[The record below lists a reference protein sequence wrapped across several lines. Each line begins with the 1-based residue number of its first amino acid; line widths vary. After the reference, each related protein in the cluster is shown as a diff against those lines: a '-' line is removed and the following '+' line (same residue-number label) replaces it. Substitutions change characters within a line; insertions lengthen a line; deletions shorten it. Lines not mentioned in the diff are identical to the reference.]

1 MDIINEQIKQ
11 LMENQTH
18 ILNAI
23 QYFDDRMTKVDEKAL
38 DKHRSDLKDIIESQ
52 TMLDEMIVKS
62 SDDILVIKK
71 TKGESAFAIQML
83 DA

>member
-1 MDIINEQIKQ
+1 
-11 LMENQTH
+11 MENQTH

-62 SDDILVIKK
+62 SEDILVIKK
-71 TKGESAFAIQML
+71 TKGENAFAIQML